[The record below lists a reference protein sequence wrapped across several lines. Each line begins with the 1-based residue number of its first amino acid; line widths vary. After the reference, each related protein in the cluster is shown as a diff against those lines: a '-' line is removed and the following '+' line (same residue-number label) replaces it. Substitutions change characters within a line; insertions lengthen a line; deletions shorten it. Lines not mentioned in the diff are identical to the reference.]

1 MPQSSVMSL
10 TVILCSGFSS
20 SSFFNDASS
29 ARLVTCD
36 MEYLLCQLIS
46 YYKALAVFLQAG
58 SFDLQFVL
66 A

>member
-20 SSFFNDASS
+20 SSFFSEASS

-36 MEYLLCQLIS
+36 MGIPPSSDYRIL
-46 YYKALAVFLQAG
+46 
-58 SFDLQFVL
+58 
-66 A
+66 